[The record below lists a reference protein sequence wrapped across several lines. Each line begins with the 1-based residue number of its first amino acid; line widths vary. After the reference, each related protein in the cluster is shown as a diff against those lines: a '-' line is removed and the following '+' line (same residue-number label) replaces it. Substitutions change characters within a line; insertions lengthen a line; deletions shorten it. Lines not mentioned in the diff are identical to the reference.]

1 MGIPLP
7 RAFLVPLIAIML
19 LAGCDHLGIG
29 VTPIAEIVRDPAKFE
44 GREVSLKG
52 TVRETR
58 KIPVIDS
65 KSFVLADSTGEIT
78 VTAKGDLPAKGE
90 KLLVRGKVQ
99 SLAIVGGQSF
109 GTGVAEFERA
119 KTF

>member
-1 MGIPLP
+1 MRIAPL
-7 RAFLVPLIAIML
+7 RVLFALFVATTLLV
-19 LAGCDHLGIG
+19 GCDHLGIG

-52 TVRETR
+52 TVRDTR

-65 KSFVLADSTGEIT
+65 RSFVLADSTGEIT